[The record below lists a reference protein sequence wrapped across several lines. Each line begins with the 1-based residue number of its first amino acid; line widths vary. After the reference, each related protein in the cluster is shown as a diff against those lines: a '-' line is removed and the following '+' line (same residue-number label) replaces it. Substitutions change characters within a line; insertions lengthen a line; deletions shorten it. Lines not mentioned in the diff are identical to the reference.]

1 MSKDTG
7 MSPTGHG
14 EGPPSDTIKNT
25 EILWSHRLVRECEVS
40 L

>member
-14 EGPPSDTIKNT
+14 ESPPDTIKNT
-25 EILWSHRLVRECEVS
+25 EIPWSHRLVRQ
-40 L
+40 